1 MRRATILLADDHP
14 MMRTALRNMLQADH
28 DVIGSV
34 EDGRALVKTALE
46 LKPDLV
52 VLDLGLPLLNGL
64 EAARQLKK
72 QLPEIKLVFLTM
84 TRDPDIAREAMR
96 LGASGYVLKDAMGE
110 ELPKVLQNALQENS

>member
-1 MRRATILLADDHP
+1 MKRATIVVADDHP
-14 MMRTALRNMLQADH
+14 MMRATLRKMLEPDH

-46 LKPDLV
+46 LKPDMV

-72 QLPEIKLVFLTM
+72 QLPEVKLVFLTM
-84 TRDPDIAREAMR
+84 NRDPDIAREALR
-96 LGASGYVLKDAMGE
+96 IGASGYVMKDAMGE
-110 ELPKVLQNALQENS
+110 ELPQVLQNALQGA